1 MDTSQVTIASS
12 SICKECED
20 PPQVSVVPLEVR
32 DLPRCTKPW
41 EDIELPVDMLLLTVK
56 DCEFLS
62 CISYLKGYHKSYLR
76 DLGFVYFGEV
86 GENECMKV
94 AVMACFVGS
103 AGPGA
108 SFLTVRHAVTVL
120 SPKCVFY
127 VGFCSGLNY
136 NQVKLGD
143 VVISGKFLTER
154 GRDDR
159 KCKSPK
165 CPITIPL
172 SSRTATIIK
181 RAADGWLPPLIDRE
195 ELPVKV
201 HRGGIFL
208 SGTKELYN
216 VEQGEELV
224 KRFPEAVAIDTDSE
238 GERFETLYDQS
249 IPKILLYLTFAILGP
264 LKRHLYHF

>member
-1 MDTSQVTIASS
+1 MDTSQVTVASS
-12 SICKECED
+12 SICKECND

-32 DLPRCTKPW
+32 DLPRCTTPW

-143 VVISGKFLTER
+143 VVVSGKFLAEG

-159 KCKSPK
+159 KGKILK
-165 CPITIPL
+165 YPITIPL

-201 HRGGIFL
+201 HTSGTFL
-208 SGTKELYN
+208 SGAKELYN